1 MPMPTNRLWLIALLV
16 ALCATAAPAADF
28 YAAPDG
34 KPAGNGSAAAPWD
47 LATAFALPQAV
58 KPGDTV
64 WLRGGVYTVRDTLA
78 LAERNSGAA
87 AAPITYR
94 AAKDE
99 TVRLVAGRAVKP
111 SDFKP
116 VTDAA
121 VLARLDPAARGK
133 VVRLDLAALAVQ
145 HAGPYPDVFHDGGG
159 IVELFFGGKR
169 MPLSRWPNEGYVTM
183 AKVLDKGTLTG
194 KQGAGGTFVYRED
207 RPARW
212 SAADGVWLDGFW
224 RVPWAPETVR
234 IKSIDAAKRE
244 ITLAAPVN
252 AGIGSKYAG
261 PEGSGKEPWCA
272 VNLLEEID
280 QPGEWCVNF
289 PTKTLYFWPPAPLEG
304 AEILLSDLKAPVIAM
319 KDVSNLMLRG
329 LIVEGGLAGGV
340 QVAGGSNVLIGGCTF
355 RNLGGTAV
363 VIKGGTKHTV
373 TGCDIHD
380 TGCGG
385 IYAGGG
391 DRKTLTPA
399 GHAITNNHIWQVGR
413 VKKTYTP
420 PIAVGVYDA
429 GYTCGCL
436 VAHNLIHDIPH
447 AAVLYGGNDNTFE
460 YNHIYRVALDSG
472 DVGAFYTWNDW
483 TSRGNVVR
491 YNFIHDSPAAN
502 GVYMDDGDSGDTVFG
517 NVFYKLA
524 CGPFIGGGHDN
535 LVRNNISI
543 ECPKAIHID
552 SRGVARGY
560 NLQNKKMVEAVTSV
574 NPKQPPWS
582 TRFPELGKLLEF
594 HPDMPIGCVIE
605 NNVAVG
611 CPKLV
616 NQSGKKEDFQFT
628 KFGEN
633 YAPAAG
639 EDPGFVDAA
648 KLDFRLKPGSPVF
661 KKLPAFK
668 PIPMEKIGLYVDEY
682 RPRLPAAAGAP
693 GGPGTAPGEVFNS
706 ETDLKHSSQPQRR

>member
-1 MPMPTNRLWLIALLV
+1 VPKTKNIRFVACLIAL
-16 ALCATAAPAADF
+16 CAATAPAAEF

-34 KPAGNGSAAAPWD
+34 KPSGNGSAAAPWD
-47 LATAFALPQAV
+47 LATAFAPPQAV

-64 WLRGGVYTVRDTLA
+64 WLRGGIYTISDTLT
-78 LAERNSGAA
+78 LAEKNSGAVG
-87 AAPITYR
+87 APITYR

-99 TVRLVAGRAVKP
+99 TVRLVAGRTVRAA
-111 SDFKP
+111 DFKP
-116 VTDAA
+116 VTDPA

-133 VVRLDLAALAVQ
+133 VVRLELAALGIQ
-145 HAGPYPDVFHDGGG
+145 HAGPYPDVFGDGGG

-169 MPLSRWPNEGYVTM
+169 MPLARWPNEGYVTM
-183 AKVLDKGTLTG
+183 ARVIDKGVW
-194 KQGAGGTFVYRED
+194 QGSDRRGGTFVYRED

-212 SAADGVWLDGFW
+212 QAADGVWLSGFW
-224 RVPWAPETVR
+224 RVPWTPETVR
-234 IKSIDAAKRE
+234 VKSIDTAKRE
-244 ITLAAPVN
+244 IAFAAPVN

-289 PTKTLYFWPPAPLEG
+289 PTKTLYFWPPAALEG
-304 AEILLSDLKAPVIAM
+304 AEVLIADLKAPVLAA
-319 KDVSNLMLRG
+319 KNVSNLVLRG
-329 LIVEGGLAGGV
+329 MVFEGGLAGGV
-340 QVAGGSNVLIGGCTF
+340 QVSGGSNVLIAGCTF

-363 VIKGGTKHTV
+363 IIKGGTKHTV

-380 TGCGG
+380 MGCGG

-420 PIAVGVYDA
+420 PIAVGAYDS
-429 GYTCGCL
+429 GYAAGCL

-447 AAVLYGGNDNTFE
+447 AAVLYGGNDNVLEF
-460 YNHIYRVALDSG
+460 NHIYRVALDSG

-535 LVRNNISI
+535 LVRNNICI
-543 ECPKAIHID
+543 ECPKGIHID

-560 NLQNKKMVEAVTSV
+560 NLQNKKMVEAVMSV

-582 TRFPELGKLLEF
+582 TRYPEMANLLEF
-594 HPDMPIGCVIE
+594 HPDMPTGCVIE
-605 NNVAVG
+605 NNVVVG
-611 CPKLV
+611 CPKWL
-616 NQSGKKEDFQFT
+616 NQSGKKEEFQYT

-633 YAPAAG
+633 FVAAAG
-639 EDPGFVDAA
+639 EEPGFVDAA
-648 KLDFRLKPGSPVF
+648 KMDFRLKPDSPVF

-682 RPRLPAAAGAP
+682 RPRLPAAVGAP
-693 GGPGTAPGEVFNS
+693 AGPLKGPGEVFNS
-706 ETDLKHSSQPQRR
+706 ETDLKHSNQPARR

>member
-1 MPMPTNRLWLIALLV
+1 MTNRLWLIALLV
-16 ALCATAAPAADF
+16 ALCATVAPAADF

-34 KPAGNGSAAAPWD
+34 KPAGVGSAAAPWD
-47 LATAFALPQAV
+47 IATAFAPPAAV
-58 KPGDTV
+58 RPGDTV
-64 WLRGGVYTVRDTLA
+64 WLRGGVYTIRDTLA
-78 LAERNSGAA
+78 LAEKNSGAA
-87 AAPITYR
+87 GAPVTYR

-99 TVRLVAGRAVKP
+99 TVRLVAGRTVSAA
-111 SDFKP
+111 DFRP

-121 VLARLDPAARGK
+121 ILARLDPAARGK
-133 VVRLDLAALAVQ
+133 VVRLDLAALGIQ
-145 HAGPYPDVFHDGGG
+145 HVGPYPAVFNDGGG
-159 IVELFFGGKR
+159 IIELFFGGKR
-169 MPLSRWPNEGYVTM
+169 MPLARWPNEGYVTM
-183 AKVLDKGTLTG
+183 AKVIDRGALTG
-194 KQGAGGTFVYRED
+194 KDGAGGTFVYRED

-212 SAADGVWLDGFW
+212 PAADGVWLSGFW

-234 IKSIDAAKRE
+234 VKAIDAAKRE
-244 ITLAAPVN
+244 ITLAASVN
-252 AGIGSKYAG
+252 GGIGSKYAG

-289 PTKTLYFWPPAPLEG
+289 TAKTLYFWPPAALEG
-304 AEILLSDLKAPVIAM
+304 AEILISDLKAPVIAA
-319 KDVSNLMLRG
+319 KNASNLVLRG
-329 LIVEGGLAGGV
+329 LIFEGGLGGGV
-340 QVAGGSNVLIGGCTF
+340 LVSGGSGVLIGGCTF

-363 VIKGGTKHTV
+363 IIKGGTKHTV

-380 TGCGG
+380 MGCGG

-391 DRKTLTPA
+391 ERKTLTPA

-420 PIAVGVYDA
+420 PIGLGAYDSGYAA
-429 GYTCGCL
+429 GCT
-436 VAHNLIHDIPH
+436 VAHNLIHDVPH
-447 AAVLYGGNDNTFE
+447 AAVLYGGNDNVLEF
-460 YNHIYRVALDSG
+460 NHIYRVALDSG

-524 CGPFIGGGHDN
+524 CGPFVGGGHDN

-543 ECPKAIHID
+543 ECPKGIHID

-574 NPKQPPWS
+574 NPRQPPWS
-582 TRFPELGKLLEF
+582 TRFPELGNLLEF
-594 HPDMPIGCVIE
+594 HPDMPTGDVIE
-605 NNVAVG
+605 NNVVVN
-611 CPKLV
+611 CPKWL
-616 NQSGKKEDFQFT
+616 NQGGKKEELQYV
-628 KFGEN
+628 KIGEN
-633 YAPAAG
+633 FTAAAG
-639 EDPGFVDAA
+639 EDPGFVNAA
-648 KLDFRLKPGSPVF
+648 QMDFRLRPDSAVF
-661 KKLPAFK
+661 KKLPGFK

-682 RPRLPAAAGAP
+682 RPRLPAAVGAP
-693 GGPGTAPGEVFNS
+693 TGPQKGPGEVFNS